1 MLGGE
6 GRKPGAGAK
15 GEGSESRGRGGPPD
29 QEIPGEPSL
38 SRALGPAWPLIPP
51 LTSFGAPP
59 WIAGGSWGV
68 FSSPVRLGGGSA
80 CGQENRFSVFL
91 FQLPRSGGPQASQTE
106 LRVCFITES
115 FPRVII
121 LSTRPLV
128 HSDCV

>member
-68 FSSPVRLGGGSA
+68 FSSPVRWGGQCVWTG
-80 CGQENRFSVFL
+80 EL
-91 FQLPRSGGPQASQTE
+91 FFCSNCLEVGDPRPPRLSSECVLSQNP
-106 LRVCFITES
+106 F
-115 FPRVII
+115 
-121 LSTRPLV
+121 
-128 HSDCV
+128 HA